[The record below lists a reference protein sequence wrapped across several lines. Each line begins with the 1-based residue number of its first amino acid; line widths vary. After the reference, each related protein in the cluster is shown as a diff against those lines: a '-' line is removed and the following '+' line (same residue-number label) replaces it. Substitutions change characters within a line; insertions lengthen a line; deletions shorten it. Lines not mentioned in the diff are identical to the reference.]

1 MTEEHESQYNETWIQ
16 NELET
21 KWTLTAP
28 QVGAVL
34 YADELVSAW
43 SNINK
48 TRKNFGLVII
58 GWVIDKSL
66 GFFNQSFTAVTFQ
79 NCSFP
84 DDIQM
89 RGASFHTLRFFN
101 CSFSVVELSHVEIRG
116 QLEFKNPKSLDD
128 KGINFHLE
136 GTHVTQDVIFD
147 LEQEWNSTF
156 INLKHAT
163 VEGDLKLKSKVLVE
177 KTSTAELIID
187 LTSSEINSDVLL
199 VFDKNYRGIGIYCE
213 HAIVSGA
220 FKVSNDKTEKND
232 TSRPSNVRVVNERLK
247 CRNYYL
253 ALNQAQDSS
262 FVFNSNSIEVSNDF
276 SLKLCSVEFEPGIV
290 DDAGSIN
297 GIVSLSSAKIGGS
310 CSTFLECNF
319 LGSINFDNLLSDS
332 LDLILIKLDEASSSH
347 PRESFRI
354 GTGLLLRRTKI
365 SRHFRLSF
373 AEIRAKSI
381 GIDMSSSS
389 VGGEISIAGIPGST
403 STIIGDLD
411 FTNTIIHSGLRLS
424 SVQVQ
429 GRSTFDG
436 VHVGKNS
443 KFVNCE
449 LSSGFRAVRS
459 RFDQALHFD
468 NFTIRD
474 SSLNMMD
481 ATVQGE
487 LKLSKVIVGSES
499 NSGSDIY
506 FEKIHV
512 GHDLWIESNSKIHG
526 RLVLENSEI
535 KNWLYVVDTFIGDLL
550 DLQFAT
556 ICRKFEFKNIE
567 IHHKT
572 SDDAVLAN
580 GLNVK
585 GASSFINVNTMNGIV
600 NFSRAKFD
608 NDFEIRSIS
617 LNKLYMS
624 RVEVLGELT
633 IRDFITQSETS
644 VANLEHAHVG
654 ILNDTPSSWSGFSS
668 MILGTFSF
676 DALARETLN
685 SWGDIGHRIEWI
697 ERNSKDNSVTSFYH
711 EPYEYL
717 AKSLIVLGRESDAR
731 EVVYAKEKALA
742 QFERSNSRGTIR
754 GFFKG
759 IGSFV
764 LKWVTGYGQK
774 PIRLFAALFV
784 TYCLSFTVVVI
795 AKSNNLMA
803 PISPSIANHHVV
815 KSNVC
820 TTYYPCISDVLYPL
834 EATLP
839 VLDLHQS
846 GLWEISSDTSLGS
859 ALSLIFGLLTLS
871 GWGISLLAVASL
883 TGIID
888 RNKI

>member
-1 MTEEHESQYNETWIQ
+1 MTEDHENQYNETWIQ

-28 QVGAVL
+28 QEGAIL
-34 YADELVSAW
+34 FADELVSAW

-48 TRKNFGLVII
+48 TRNNFGLVIN
-58 GWVIDKSL
+58 GWVIDRL
-66 GFFNQSFTAVTFQ
+66 HGFFNQSFTAVTFQ
-79 NCSFP
+79 DCSFS

-89 RGASFHTLRFFN
+89 RGASFHTLRFID

-128 KGINFHLE
+128 GDITFHLE

-147 LEQEWNSTF
+147 FEQEWHSTL

-163 VEGDLKLKSKVLVE
+163 VEGDLKLKTKVLVE

-199 VFDKNYRGIGIYCE
+199 VFDKNYRGLGIYCE

-220 FKVSNDKTEKND
+220 FKISNNKTEKND
-232 TSRPSNVRVVNERLK
+232 TSLPSNVLIVNERLK

-253 ALNQAQDSS
+253 ALTQAQDSS

-276 SLKLCSVEFEPGIV
+276 SLKLYSVEFEPGIV
-290 DDAGSIN
+290 DGAGSIN
-297 GIVSLSSAKIGGS
+297 GIVNLSSAKIGGS
-310 CSTFLECNF
+310 CSTFLDCNF
-319 LGSINFDNLLSDS
+319 LGLINFDNLSSDS
-332 LDLILIKLDEASSSH
+332 LDLILIKLDEVSSSH
-347 PRESFRI
+347 PRESFRLD
-354 GTGLLLRRTKI
+354 TALLLRRTKI

-373 AEIRAKSI
+373 GEIMAKSI
-381 GIDMSSSS
+381 GIDMSSST

-411 FTNTIIHSGLRLS
+411 FTNTIIHSELRLS
-424 SVQVQ
+424 SVKIQ

-436 VHVGKNS
+436 VHVGKKS
-443 KFVNCE
+443 IFENCE
-449 LSSGFRAVRS
+449 ISDGFSAVRA
-459 RFDQALHFD
+459 RFDQALDFKKFIVH
-468 NFTIRD
+468 N

-481 ATVQGE
+481 ATVLGE
-487 LKLSKVIVGSES
+487 LKLSEVTVGSES
-499 NSGSDIY
+499 SSGSEIY

-512 GHDLWIESNSKIHG
+512 GHDLWIESNSKIFG

-535 KNWLYVVDTFIGDLL
+535 KNWLHIVDTFIGGSL
-550 DLQFAT
+550 DLRYST
-556 ICRKFEFKNIE
+556 ICSKFELKNIE

-572 SDDAVLAN
+572 SDVAVSAN

-585 GASSFINVNTMNGIV
+585 GDAWFTNVNTINGIV
-600 NFSRAKFD
+600 DFSSAKFD
-608 NDFEIRSIS
+608 NDFNIRSIS
-617 LNKLYMS
+617 LNKLLMI
-624 RVEVLGELT
+624 RVEVLGELLV
-633 IRDFITQSETS
+633 RDFITQSES
-644 VANLEHAHVG
+644 SSADLEHAHVG
-654 ILNDTPSSWSGFSS
+654 ILNDTPSSWRGFSS
-668 MILGTFSF
+668 IILGTFSF

-685 SWGDIGHRIEWI
+685 SWGDIGNRIEWI
-697 ERNSKDNSVTSFYH
+697 ERNSKDASVTSFYY

-717 AKSLIVLGRESDAR
+717 AKSLIVLGRESDVR

-803 PISPSIANHHVV
+803 PISPLIANHHVV
-815 KSNVC
+815 KANEC

-834 EATLP
+834 EAALP

-846 GLWEISSDTSLGS
+846 GLWEISSETSLGS
-859 ALSLIFGLLTLS
+859 TLSLIFGLLTLS

-888 RNKI
+888 RKKI